1 MPGGC
6 MLLTLFSAIFL
17 ILLIRNPALC
27 TLGAAKGLS
36 LWYEQVLPALFPAMA
51 AASFLISRKSIQTAL
66 KRLPLPAA
74 AAFLSGFLCG
84 SPMGALTCSGL
95 YASGLLSQQAAR
107 WIVCFVQLPSP
118 LFLSGFVASASLAL
132 PAKMRFVFLLC
143 AYLPFC
149 TSFLLCILLFLLQNS
164 NQLKKTKATPD
175 KLKRNKR
182 SILEGS
188 ATGSCVFIG
197 KGASKTAHSE
207 PSLNDICDTCLLLLV
222 RIGVLLMFFSILS
235 EFLTSIASQSV
246 TQLLLIGMLEM
257 TTGISKIGAFSALSL
272 SLQYKAAACLFLLGF
287 GGICVHIQVRQAW
300 QQSDF
305 PIFRYL
311 LVRLLFG
318 LCSSL
323 CFLFLV

>member
-1 MPGGC
+1 

-51 AASFLISRKSIQTAL
+51 AASFLISRKSVQAAL
-66 KRLPLPAA
+66 KRLPFPAA
-74 AAFLSGFLCG
+74 AAFLSGLLCG

-95 YASGLLSQQAAR
+95 YASGLLSQKRAQ
-107 WIVCFVQLPSP
+107 WVVCFVQLPSP
-118 LFLSGFVASASLAL
+118 LFLSGFVASTSLAL
-132 PAKMRFVFLLC
+132 PTKMRFVFLLC
-143 AYLPFC
+143 AYLPFIIA
-149 TSFLLCILLFLLQNS
+149 FLPCMICFKKKS
-164 NQLKKTKATPD
+164 PLKDSKDHSTQS
-175 KLKRNKR
+175 KR
-182 SILEGS
+182 SIE
-188 ATGSCVFIG
+188 
-197 KGASKTAHSE
+197 KTSFKEFAPE

-235 EFLTSIASQSV
+235 EFLTSIASESV
-246 TQLLLIGMLEM
+246 IQMLFIGMLEM
-257 TTGISKIGAFSALSL
+257 TTGISKIGAFSALAL
-272 SLQYKAAACLFLLGF
+272 SLRYKAAICLFLLGF

-318 LCSSL
+318 LCSSFS
-323 CFLFLV
+323 FLLLT